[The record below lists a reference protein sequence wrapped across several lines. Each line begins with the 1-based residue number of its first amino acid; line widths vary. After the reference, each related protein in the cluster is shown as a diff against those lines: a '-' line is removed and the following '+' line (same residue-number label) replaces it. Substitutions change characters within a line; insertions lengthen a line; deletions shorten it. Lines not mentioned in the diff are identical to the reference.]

1 MEHRWGSREA
11 TDVAVRFLVFPSQI
25 GAGRVLN
32 ISVSGAFL
40 ETTLTLRRMSLVYL
54 EPVVWSS
61 SKGRAKRIVG
71 SVVRADSTGVGLEW
85 CESQMMSTLY
95 RRLGLRPSAPHA
107 QDIPELEL
115 QMLRQID

>member
-40 ETTLTLRRMSLVYL
+40 ETTLTPRRMSLVYL
-54 EPVVWSS
+54 EPVVWSPS
-61 SKGRAKRIVG
+61 QGRAKRIVG

-85 CESQMMSTLY
+85 CESQVMSTLY